1 MLPTLGISDI
11 SRNIEFVDSTT
22 SYIMGGVKCMW
33 FDQPTNGISYIRI
46 KANLLNLP
54 EHLRI
59 FVPLFK
65 ELLSNIGTK
74 NYKYD
79 EFNDKLL
86 SSTDGIE
93 VSIDKYAYSLDH
105 NDIMDRKEQILM
117 QTGFLDRNI
126 DEAFE
131 CLSEILA
138 TPNFDEPD
146 NISDLIRMESVNK
159 AQNMGN
165 KGLDYGRS
173 YSNSGLKA
181 FAKSFELLNS
191 DIFFCQYA

>member
-1 MLPTLGISDI
+1 M
-11 SRNIEFVDSTT
+11 
-22 SYIMGGVKCMW
+22 
-33 FDQPTNGISYIRI
+33 
-46 KANLLNLP
+46 
-54 EHLRI
+54 
-59 FVPLFK
+59 FK

-74 NYKYD
+74 NYRYD
-79 EFNDKLL
+79 VFSDKLL
-86 SSTDGIE
+86 GSTNGLE
-93 VSIDKYAYSLDH
+93 VSVDKFAFTQDFQDVQ
-105 NDIMDRKEQILM
+105 NRNEQILI

-126 DEAFE
+126 DEAFD

-138 TPNFDEPD
+138 TPNFDEVE

-181 FAKSFELLNS
+181 FAKSFEDLSS
-191 DIFFCQYA
+191 DIFFCQFA

>member
-1 MLPTLGISDI
+1 
-11 SRNIEFVDSTT
+11 
-22 SYIMGGVKCMW
+22 MW